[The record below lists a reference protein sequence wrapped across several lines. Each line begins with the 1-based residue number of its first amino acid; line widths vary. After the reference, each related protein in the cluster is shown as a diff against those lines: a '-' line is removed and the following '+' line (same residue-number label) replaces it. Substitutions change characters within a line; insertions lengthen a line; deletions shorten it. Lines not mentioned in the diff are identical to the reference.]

1 MFEVLAK
8 PCEVRT
14 FSRRPILEMKTN
26 QGKDNKEEE
35 EEETK
40 QIILNQV
47 KSLLLN

>member
-35 EEETK
+35 ETK